1 MFNPHQTISEV
12 LDTAL
17 ENKRVRDIIS
27 RRFGLVDGQRQTLEE
42 IGRDYGITRERV
54 RQIEENGLELLSQ
67 PKIISKIISHLKPS
81 FEFISEHLSEYGNLK
96 REKRLLDDLTCICL
110 PSEALAKEE
119 ALANEDFSRCQAA
132 LYLILVLGKP
142 FIREKESEEFHPL
155 WTINKKSISLARRI
169 VDFLIR
175 YLQKLSQTLEFE
187 ELLSQSKKIE
197 KTLTEK
203 ALFSYIDACKKIDV
217 NRFDQYGLINWP
229 EISPRGVKDKAYLI
243 LKKHGQP
250 LHFTQITELINQNNL
265 DDKPAF
271 IQTVHNELI
280 KDPRFVLVG
289 RGIYGLAEWGYE
301 PGTVAEIISK
311 LLSQYKAL
319 SKEEIL
325 KHVLEKRMVKENTVL
340 INLQNRKYFI
350 RREDGKYTLKNS

>member
-17 ENKRVRDIIS
+17 ENKRLKDIIV
-27 RRFGLVDGQRQTLEE
+27 RRFGLADGERKTLEE
-42 IGRDYGITRERV
+42 IGQEYGITRERV

-67 PKIISKIISHLKPS
+67 PKIISHLKPS
-81 FEFISEHLSEYGNLK
+81 FEFISEHLTEYGDLK
-96 REKRLLDDLTCICL
+96 REKKLLDDLTYICFPISDLKQQPKNL
-110 PSEALAKEE
+110 P
-119 ALANEDFSRCQAA
+119 EDLGRCQAA

-155 WTINKKSISLARRI
+155 WTINKKSIGLAKRI

-175 YLQKLSQTLEFE
+175 YFQKVSQTLEFK
-187 ELLSQSKKIE
+187 ELLNQSQKME

-203 ALFSYIDACKKIDV
+203 ALFSYIDACRKIDV
-217 NRFDQYGLINWP
+217 NRFDRYGLINWS

-250 LHFTQITELINQNNL
+250 LHFTHITELINQNNL
-265 DDKPAF
+265 NEKPAF
-271 IQTVHNELI
+271 VQTVHNELI
-280 KDPRFVLVG
+280 KDSRFVLVG
-289 RGIYGLAEWGYE
+289 RGTYGLVEWGYE
-301 PGTVAEIISK
+301 PGTVAEIISR
-311 LLSQYKAL
+311 LLNQHKAL
-319 SKEEIL
+319 FKEEIL

-350 RREDGKYTLKNS
+350 RREDGKYQLVN